1 MKKFKSG
8 KIYCPINRKLLP
20 LKIMHDITI
29 IYLTPASG
37 QYKYKY
43 FISKDLSF
51 FRRHQCPQFHLKNG
65 DLQIFCSHHCPRFSF
80 QLFSSESIL
89 SPPLNFRIYIYILFL
104 FLPRKETSSFV
115 SFSFS
120 ESPLDPSAPQRGR
133 KKLVSI
139 QRQLPSSVTPCQP

>member
-1 MKKFKSG
+1 MEFWNHKNRDEFLWEN
-8 KIYCPINRKLLP
+8 KIRHYLCFSSLVTNIVRDRKQWRRVITMILL
-20 LKIMHDITI
+20 IVIT
-29 IYLTPASG
+29 ASG
-37 QYKYKY
+37 QEYKY
-43 FISKDLSF
+43 FINRDLSF
-51 FRRHQCPQFHLKNG
+51 SRRHLCPHFTFIDFIDFLSR
-65 DLQIFCSHHCPRFSF
+65 LSF

-89 SPPLNFRIYIYILFL
+89 FPPLNFRIYIHILFL

-139 QRQLPSSVTPCQP
+139 